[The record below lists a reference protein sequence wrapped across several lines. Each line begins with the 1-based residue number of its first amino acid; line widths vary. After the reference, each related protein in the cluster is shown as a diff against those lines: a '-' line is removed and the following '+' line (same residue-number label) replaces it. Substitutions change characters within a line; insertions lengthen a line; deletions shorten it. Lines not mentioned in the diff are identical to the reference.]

1 MREVDVKVKLKEGAK
16 LPLYATDGA
25 VGADLYAY
33 LESPI
38 TLNPGERYA
47 VPTGVFIEL
56 PPGYEAQIRPRSGL
70 AAKFGITLLNAPGT
84 IDWDYRGEIKVIL
97 INLGKEPF
105 TIEPFMRIAQMVIAP
120 VVRASFTVVDEL
132 DETKRGEGGFGHSGI
147 H

>member
-1 MREVDVKVKLKEGAK
+1 MREIDVKVKLKKGAK

-33 LESPI
+33 LKTPI
-38 TLNPGERYA
+38 TLEPGERYA

-70 AAKFGITLLNAPGT
+70 AAKHGITLLNAPGT

-97 INLGKEPF
+97 LNLGKEPF

-120 VVRASFTVVDEL
+120 VVRARFTVVDDL
-132 DETKRGEGGFGHSGI
+132 GETKRGEGGFGHSGI